1 MKTRLPALLL
11 AALTALPLAASQAQ
25 TSISIAGGLSIPV
38 GTLGD
43 ATDIGYAASA
53 GFNLGTPI
61 APVGARL
68 EGGFASMST
77 TRGSG
82 DVRILSGTANAIFNI
97 SPSREAPYLIA
108 GLGAY
113 NRRASTSVGSL
124 SASDSRTV
132 VGINGGAGLRFP
144 LTGLSTYFEARY
156 HVLLGKADEGTN
168 YQFIPI
174 TFGITF

>member
-1 MKTRLPALLL
+1 MKTRSLALML
-11 AALTALPLAASQAQ
+11 AALALLPTATSAQ
-25 TSISIAGGLSIPV
+25 TSISVAGGLSIPV

-43 ATDIGYAASA
+43 VTDIGYAASA
-53 GFNLGTPI
+53 GLNLGAPI
-61 APVGARL
+61 VPVGARL
-68 EGGFASMST
+68 EGTFASMGT

-82 DVRILSGTANAIFNI
+82 DVRIIAGTANAIFNI
-97 SPSREAPYLIA
+97 SPSREAPYVIA

-113 NRRASTSVGSL
+113 NRRSSTTLGTL
-124 SASDSRTV
+124 TATDSRTV

-156 HVLLGKADEGTN
+156 HLMLGKADEGTN
-168 YQFIPI
+168 YSFIPI